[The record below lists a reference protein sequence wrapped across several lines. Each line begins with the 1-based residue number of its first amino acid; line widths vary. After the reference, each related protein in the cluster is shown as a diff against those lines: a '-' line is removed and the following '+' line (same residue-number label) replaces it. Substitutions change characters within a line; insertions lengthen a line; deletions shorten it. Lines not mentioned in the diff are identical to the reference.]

1 MAVLEIDNLHKR
13 FGGVAALQGV
23 DLALGAD
30 ETGVVLGP
38 TGAGKTTL
46 LRTVAGLETPDAG
59 SILLGGE
66 EIGGWSPAARDVA
79 LVFENFSL
87 YPGWTVRRNLE
98 FPLRAPGRR
107 ETSSE
112 IDERVRW
119 AAGMLRIG
127 HLLDRDAEQLSGGE
141 MQRVAIGRAI
151 VRRPRLFLMDE
162 PLTNLDAKLREE
174 LRVELVLLRRE
185 IGLPMV
191 YVTHDW
197 SEALAIGDRLFV
209 LSEGKVLQRGAP
221 REVYERPASP
231 AVARQLGLAATNIF
245 PVTVAEGAVRRT
257 GAGNAPG
264 LEIGRVDPQSPPAS
278 AEAVLGIRPEDIDPA
293 GGKQPARVLVVEEAG
308 PRVTV
313 LAEWGGE
320 PIHLALERAADRPSP
335 GETIYPRPRMDR
347 AIWWPR

>member
-1 MAVLEIDNLHKR
+1 M
-13 FGGVAALQGV
+13 
-23 DLALGAD
+23 
-30 ETGVVLGP
+30 
-38 TGAGKTTL
+38 
-46 LRTVAGLETPDAG
+46 
-59 SILLGGE
+59 
-66 EIGGWSPAARDVA
+66 
-79 LVFENFSL
+79 
-87 YPGWTVRRNLE
+87 RRNLE

-107 ETSSE
+107 ETPSE
-112 IDERVRW
+112 IGERVQW

-127 HLLDRDAEQLSGGE
+127 HLLDRDSEQLSGGE

-209 LSEGKVLQRGAP
+209 LAEGKVGQQGTP
-221 REVYERPASP
+221 REVYVRPASP

-245 PVTVAEGAVRRT
+245 PVTVAEGKVRRP
-257 GAGNAPG
+257 GAGIPRGWRSAG
-264 LEIGRVDPQSPPAS
+264 SIRSPFLPRPRRS
-278 AEAVLGIRPEDIDPA
+278 WGSGPEDLDPA

-308 PRVTV
+308 PRVSV

-320 PIHLALERAADRPSP
+320 PIHLALERAADRPAP
-335 GETIYPRPRMDR
+335 GEIIYPRPRMDR
-347 AIWWPR
+347 VIWWPR